1 MTHKNGVQEL
11 NSQHAIALES
21 ERLRL
26 AEGANQE
33 KKKALDDANARFE
46 LERDRMTQ
54 SHEAAAAAYKNEM
67 QELQCKHA
75 AELESE
81 RLRLIEEAETEKKA
95 ALDAA
100 ADQFKSEYDRM
111 TQSHKEAAAAN
122 ENQMRE
128 LQSQHAAELE
138 SERLR
143 LAEEADRAKKAAL
156 DDATAWALSRSGSST
171 HRTRR
176 QWPATRM
183 TAGGAQSQHA
193 AELESERCDWP
204 RRPSTRSRRRWMT
217 RKPAPLSW
225 RASGCDSRGGRARS
239 RRRWMTQQLTRIG
252 ADLPT
257 QSHRGGG
264 RPHVNCRSRGHSTP
278 LSWRAIGCGWLRRPN
293 ARSRRR
299 WMTRQLSLNRSV
311 IF

>member
-1 MTHKNGVQEL
+1 MRSQHATMLERERSRLAEEFAHEKKRALDDAKAEYKSERDLLTQSHEKAAMTHKNGVQEL

-81 RLRLIEEAETEKKA
+81 RLRLTEEAETEKKA

-128 LQSQHAAELE
+128 LQSQRDAELG
-138 SERLR
+138 SERL
-143 LAEEADRAKKAAL
+143 
-156 DDATAWALSRSGSST
+156 
-171 HRTRR
+171 
-176 QWPATRM
+176 
-183 TAGGAQSQHA
+183 
-193 AELESERCDWP
+193 
-204 RRPSTRSRRRWMT
+204 
-217 RKPAPLSW
+217 
-225 RASGCDSRGGRARS
+225 
-239 RRRWMTQQLTRIG
+239 
-252 ADLPT
+252 
-257 QSHRGGG
+257 
-264 RPHVNCRSRGHSTP
+264 
-278 LSWRAIGCGWLRRPN
+278 
-293 ARSRRR
+293 
-299 WMTRQLSLNRSV
+299 
-311 IF
+311 